1 MGCNGGKVKGAGGGE
16 GVKTGIGMQNEKKS
30 CCFFKIYQSIKG
42 KEERGRKTMRFEASV
57 CCTVSSRKAGNR

>member
-1 MGCNGGKVKGAGGGE
+1 MGCNGEKSE
-16 GVKTGIGMQNEKKS
+16 GSRRRGGMQNEKRVV
-30 CCFFKIYQSIKG
+30 FFLIYQSIKG